1 MFRGKVV
8 NFPTGCTLSLSLFLF
23 SVPVIIPAIDNLISE
38 LLQFRWC
45 NGEGEEVEED
55 VEEAEKE
62 RRCCGV
68 VESCTRGRIPYTFL
82 EFISEKWNWHIGIV
96 LTV

>member
-45 NGEGEEVEED
+45 NGGGEEVEED

-82 EFISEKWNWHIGIV
+82 KFISEKWN
-96 LTV
+96 

>member
-1 MFRGKVV
+1 MEK
-8 NFPTGCTLSLSLFLF
+8 
-23 SVPVIIPAIDNLISE
+23 
-38 LLQFRWC
+38 
-45 NGEGEEVEED
+45 GEEVEED

-82 EFISEKWNWHIGIV
+82 EFISEKWN
-96 LTV
+96 